1 MNEQP
6 DLGASELRVRP
17 SGGPVDFA
25 PLVAM
30 GRSAVDATHEFLADA
45 DRDEVES
52 RLESDYFPAV
62 SLTVAELNGRPV
74 GFAGVLDGNLEM
86 LFIDAKQRGTG
97 IGTSLLSHAI
107 NDHGVRYVDV
117 NEQNRQA
124 VEFYTRRGFQVVRR
138 SETDDAGRPYPLLHL
153 QLT

>member
-17 SGGPVDFA
+17 SRGPVDFA
-25 PLVAM
+25 PLVAIW
-30 GRSAVDATHEFLADA
+30 RSAVDATHEFLADA

-138 SETDDAGRPYPLLHL
+138 SETDDVGRPYPLLHL

>member
-17 SGGPVDFA
+17 SRGPVDFA
-25 PLVAM
+25 PLVAIW
-30 GRSAVDATHEFLADA
+30 RSAVDATHEFLADA

-86 LFIDAKQRGTG
+86 LFIAAKQRGTG

-138 SETDDAGRPYPLLHL
+138 SETDDVGRPYPLLHL

>member
-17 SGGPVDFA
+17 SRGPVDFA
-25 PLVAM
+25 PLVAIW
-30 GRSAVDATHEFLADA
+30 RSAVDATHEFLADA

-74 GFAGVLDGNLEM
+74 GFAGVLDGNLET

-138 SETDDAGRPYPLLHL
+138 SETDDVGRPYPLLHL

>member
-17 SGGPVDFA
+17 SRGPVDFA
-25 PLVAM
+25 PLVAIW
-30 GRSAVDATHEFLADA
+30 RSAVDATHEFLADA
-45 DRDEVES
+45 DCDEVES

>member
-1 MNEQP
+1 
-6 DLGASELRVRP
+6 
-17 SGGPVDFA
+17 
-25 PLVAM
+25 
-30 GRSAVDATHEFLADA
+30 

-86 LFIDAKQRGTG
+86 LFIDAKQGGTG
-97 IGTSLLSHAI
+97 SGTSLLSHAI
-107 NDHGVRYVDV
+107 NDHGLRYVDV

-138 SETDDAGRPYPLLHL
+138 SETDDVGRPYPLVHL